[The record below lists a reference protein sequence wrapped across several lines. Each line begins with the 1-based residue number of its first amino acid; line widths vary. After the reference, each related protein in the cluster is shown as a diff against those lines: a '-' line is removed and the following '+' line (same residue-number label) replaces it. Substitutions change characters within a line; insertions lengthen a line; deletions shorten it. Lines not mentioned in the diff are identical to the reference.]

1 MKAILIS
8 IRPQWVAKILNGEKT
23 IEIRRKFSKDYV
35 GWVYIYVTKGKLNL
49 VYDQDYDDKNQTW
62 KKGKYELVDYGD
74 KYSLNGKVVARFW
87 CDKVDDYV
95 YGHKWSWKV
104 GAPMWGADNSYEK
117 ILKDACLT
125 DNELRAYAD
134 ELSFSAIYITKLE
147 IFNEPKDI
155 SESLVYSHTIDG
167 VNEQNKPQKYKVL
180 KHLARAPQSWCYIEV

>member
-167 VNEQNKPQKYKVL
+167 VNEQNKPQNIRY
-180 KHLARAPQSWCYIEV
+180 